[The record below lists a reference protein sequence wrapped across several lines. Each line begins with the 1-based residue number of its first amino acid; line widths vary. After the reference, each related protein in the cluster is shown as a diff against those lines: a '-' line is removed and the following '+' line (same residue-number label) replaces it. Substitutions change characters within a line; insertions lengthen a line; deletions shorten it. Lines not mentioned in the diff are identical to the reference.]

1 MAENWVHWPDV
12 IQRISTVTGYS
23 IGAAEAVLKGA
34 IAAGHVR
41 TRRIAG
47 VFWGPGRG
55 VVKVDNQW
63 VDVADRMSAVLVS
76 EDDLKFW
83 CRQIVGADGAAKAE
97 SSTEATSETA
107 SSAAVK
113 LAADRDLPTAAY
125 GAALLKPPMSENKFW
140 KQNRARYGRVE
151 CFRVLREIKKKLG
164 IPDYRPG
171 GRLE

>member
-23 IGAAEAVLKGA
+23 TGAAEAVLKGA

-47 VFWGPGRG
+47 IFWGPGRG

-83 CRQIVGADGAAKAE
+83 CRQIVGADGEPEAERE
-97 SSTEATSETA
+97 SSTEAATSETA
-107 SSAAVK
+107 SSAA
-113 LAADRDLPTAAY
+113 AAC
-125 GAALLKPPMSENKFW
+125 GAAPLKP
-140 KQNRARYGRVE
+140 RR
-151 CFRVLREIKKKLG
+151 I
-164 IPDYRPG
+164 
-171 GRLE
+171 